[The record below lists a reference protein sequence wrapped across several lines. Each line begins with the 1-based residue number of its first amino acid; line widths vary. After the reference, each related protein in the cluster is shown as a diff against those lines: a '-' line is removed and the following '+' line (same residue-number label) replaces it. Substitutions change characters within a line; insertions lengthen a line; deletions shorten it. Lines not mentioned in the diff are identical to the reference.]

1 LSLWAAKIHNSV
13 FLILLLSASGIG
25 SAGECPLLVEPEEIF
40 ASTSV
45 TANWTSVLVCRSE
58 PIVEVSGAVVTVDF
72 NFGYCPGVLPP
83 GACGNHRASIGKL
96 PPGSYT
102 LVAIGRGTQRS
113 VNFEVLPI
121 AIPGLNAT
129 GKVAAVLLFLSL
141 AMVRLAKRSR
151 QLQLAGAPDWQ

>member
-1 LSLWAAKIHNSV
+1 
-13 FLILLLSASGIG
+13 
-25 SAGECPLLVEPEEIF
+25 
-40 ASTSV
+40 
-45 TANWTSVLVCRSE
+45 
-58 PIVEVSGAVVTVDF
+58 
-72 NFGYCPGVLPP
+72 
-83 GACGNHRASIGKL
+83 
-96 PPGSYT
+96 